1 MGPSIVSGKN
11 KISLIRT
18 LFATSLALIA
28 FAANSILCRLS
39 LDGQSIDAASF
50 AIVRLLSGAV
60 ALAVICKTV
69 SNNPPSSSEGR
80 WSAALMLFLYATC
93 FSFAYI
99 TLDTG
104 TGALIL
110 FAAVQLTMIGVAVA
124 TGDRLHLMEWM
135 GLLMAFSG
143 FFYLVYPSVTTPSF
157 AGFILMTLAGVAWGV
172 YTLLGKGSRNPLS
185 DTPRNFGFTL
195 PLIIVLAAFTVQEAH
210 LSPKGVLWA
219 VLSGALASGAGY
231 TIWYMALAGLSIT
244 QAATV
249 QLMVPVLAAMGG
261 WIFIGEAVSL
271 RLAFSAAVILGG
283 ILLVMLG
290 RRYSLCFKPVG

>member
-1 MGPSIVSGKN
+1 VSDKN
-11 KISLIRT
+11 KIPRT

-28 FAANSILCRLS
+28 FAANSILCRLA

-50 AIVRLLSGAV
+50 AIIRLSSGAV

-69 SNNPPSSSEGR
+69 GGNQHSSSEGK
-80 WSAALMLFLYATC
+80 WPAALMLFLYAAC

-124 TGDRLHLMEWM
+124 TGDRPHFMEWV
-135 GLLMAFSG
+135 GLLIAFSG
-143 FFYLVYPSVTTPSF
+143 FVYLVYPSVTTPSF
-157 AGFILMTLAGVAWGV
+157 AGFILMTVAGMSWGA
-172 YTLLGKGSRNPLS
+172 YTILGKGSRNPLA
-185 DTPRNFGFTL
+185 DTSRNFRFTL
-195 PLIIVLAAFTVQEAH
+195 PFLIVLAVFAVQEAH
-210 LSPKGVLWA
+210 VSPEGILWA
-219 VLSGALASGAGY
+219 VLSGALASGVGY
-231 TIWYMALAGLSIT
+231 TIWYMALAGLSTT

-271 RLAFSAAVILGG
+271 RLAFSAAAILGG
-283 ILLVMLG
+283 ILLLVLG
-290 RRYSLCFKPVG
+290 RRYSLRFKQVG